1 MNEAVKTCVD
11 ARLNV
16 FTQYYEVPDAMQAE
30 VADFTQRLTDLG
42 ESCATAQEFEERFAQ
57 SDLNGSYTAILSRL
71 TPKMTEMTAEQK
83 AAAKETYR
91 SMVSKEEIADDIA
104 DDIRDSVKLRAES
117 DFASAGRKILS
128 EVNLLDDVTRVSNA
142 VDDAG
147 RFGKFLGGLFRKK

>member
-16 FTQYYEVPDAMQAE
+16 FTQYYEVPSELQTE
-30 VADFTQRLTDLG
+30 VADFTQRLTVLG
-42 ESCATAQEFEERFAQ
+42 EACATVQEFEERFAQ
-57 SDLNGSYTAILSRL
+57 SDLNGSYVALLGRL
-71 TPKMTEMTAEQK
+71 TPKAAEMTAEQK
-83 AAAKETYR
+83 AAAKEAYR

-128 EVNLLDDVTRVSNA
+128 EVGLLDDVTRVSNA

>member
-30 VADFTQRLTDLG
+30 VADFTQRLTVLG
-42 ESCATAQEFEERFAQ
+42 EACATVQEFEERFAQ
-57 SDLNGSYTAILSRL
+57 SDLNGSYVALLGRL

-91 SMVSKEEIADDIA
+91 SMVSKEEILDDVADYV
-104 DDIRDSVKLRAES
+104 RDSVTLRAES

-128 EVNLLDDVTRVSNA
+128 EADLLDDVTKISNA
-142 VDDAG
+142 ADDAG
-147 RFGKFLGGLFRKK
+147 RLGKFLGGLFKKK